1 MNYTTSN
8 YSDNKYQTWSANESQ
23 YSIINM
29 NQYNDRI
36 DRSKI
41 TNNNGMV
48 DLPTYSDQIKMFEKV
63 AIKNKST
70 DYNEALGGRLEESLL
85 ATVYFSKEN
94 IQIVQNGIRSGIYDM
109 SGDKKIIIP
118 PQNINELKIIM
129 RSIYLQYALNNSH
142 NITEQIVTLNDI
154 VFKTILPTLY
164 GECIGYLHYLRDQTT
179 LAAPIELP
187 KLNDRDYKQFEF
199 PADLVSPSNNNT
211 FISDNNKRTYNP
223 NPYI

>member
-142 NITEQIVTLNDI
+142 NITEQIVTLNNI

-164 GECIGYLHYLRDQTT
+164 SECIAYLHYLRDQTT

-211 FISDNNKRTYNP
+211 FISDNNNRTYNP